1 MKRYRVS
8 KDAEE
13 DLDEI
18 FEYWAERASLAI
30 ADRLI
35 DAIVERFWL
44 LGEYP
49 DAGRACS
56 DLAPGARC
64 FSAGG
69 YLIYYRRKR
78 RMVEIAHIFHGARD
92 QRKAWRSEKR

>member
-8 KDAEE
+8 TEAER

-18 FEYWAERASLAI
+18 FVYWAERASLDVAE
-30 ADRLI
+30 RLI

-49 DAGRACS
+49 ESGRKCDDIQS
-56 DLAPGARC
+56 GVRC
-64 FSAGG
+64 FPAGK
-69 YLIYYRRKR
+69 YLIYYRKIR
-78 RMVEIAHIFHGARD
+78 RGVEIAHVFGGARD
-92 QRKAWRSEKR
+92 QPEAWKHTNA

>member
-1 MKRYRVS
+1 MKAYRVS
-8 KDAEE
+8 KDAEK

-49 DAGRACS
+49 DAGRECP

-64 FSAGG
+64 FPAGE
-69 YLIYYRRKR
+69 YLIYYRKKR
-78 RMVEIAHIFHGARD
+78 RLVEIAHVFHGARD
-92 QRKAWRSEKR
+92 RRKAWRKDKN